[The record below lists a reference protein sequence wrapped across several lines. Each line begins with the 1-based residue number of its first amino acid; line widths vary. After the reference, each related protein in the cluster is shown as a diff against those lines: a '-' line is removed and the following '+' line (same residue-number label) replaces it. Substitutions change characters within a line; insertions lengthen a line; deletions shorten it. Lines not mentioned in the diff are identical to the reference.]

1 MSDTYRSIADE
12 VEAAVA
18 AGSPDKY
25 FETLKSVAGLLSAS
39 AGSLNEE
46 QVALFGDVLERLINT
61 IELRSLAEIGAR
73 IALAELSKQ
82 LAPMGQAPTSV
93 VRRLARNDD
102 ISIAEPVLIES
113 ARLSP
118 EDLVEIARNKSE
130 QHLLAISGRWWLK
143 EVVTDALLARRYRSV
158 SRRLMRNPGA
168 RVSPAGFAIVVSQ
181 AETDPE
187 LAVETGIRVDLPAEL
202 RNQLLRSATE
212 AVRTR
217 LLSRAPADL
226 FENIRK
232 AISAASKSVDRQM
245 SKVHDFESAMLLIG
259 RLKVEDRLNEAVL
272 GDFAR
277 QRRYEET
284 VTALAELSQS
294 NVEVVRSL
302 MQSLRSDG
310 ILVPCK
316 VAGLGWQ
323 TVISVLDCRFATGA
337 TAPDELAKL
346 KRQFAD
352 LAAAD
357 ARRLLRLWTVRS
369 PSSTSKLN

>member
-18 AGSPDKY
+18 AGSPDKC

-39 AGSLNEE
+39 AGSLSEE
-46 QVALFGDVLERLINT
+46 QVALFGDVLDRLINT

-102 ISIAEPVLIES
+102 ISVAEPVLIES

-226 FENIRK
+226 FEGIRK

-245 SKVHDFESAMLLIG
+245 SKMHDFESAMLLIG

-316 VAGLGWQ
+316 VADLGWQ
-323 TVISVLDCRFATGA
+323 TVISVLDCRFAAGA

-352 LAAAD
+352 LSAAD

-369 PSSTSKLN
+369 PSPTSKLN

>member
-18 AGSPDKY
+18 AGSPDKC

-39 AGSLNEE
+39 AGSLSEE
-46 QVALFGDVLERLINT
+46 QVALFGDVLDRLINT

-102 ISIAEPVLIES
+102 ISVAEPVLIES

-202 RNQLLRSATE
+202 RNRLLRSATE

-316 VAGLGWQ
+316 VADLGWQ
-323 TVISVLDCRFATGA
+323 TVISVLDCRFAAGA

-352 LAAAD
+352 LSAAD

-369 PSSTSKLN
+369 PSPTSKLN